1 MPKSIENR
9 SRKEPK
15 MAIKSY
21 STSDYIKTKTGEID
35 GTVYTIRRMGAGDEL
50 DIAAISSKVL
60 RLQEQLKLMQDDIKR
75 AKSEEETLKVVAEN
89 SEAMEKLAEGQ
100 AKLEKVYA
108 SLFDDGGDQS
118 KSRALVHKLGYEG
131 VKKLLDDIFGE
142 DDG

>member
-1 MPKSIENR
+1 
-9 SRKEPK
+9 

-21 STSDYIKTKTGEID
+21 STSDYIKTKTGKID

-60 RLQEQLKLMQDDIKR
+60 RLQEQIELLRDGIKN
-75 AKSEEETLKVVAEN
+75 AKDEEATLKVVAEN
-89 SEAMEKLAEGQ
+89 SDAMEKLAEEQ

-108 SLFDDGGDQS
+108 SLFDDGGDGR
-118 KSRALVHKLGYEG
+118 KSLALVHKLGHEG
-131 VKKLLDDIFGE
+131 VKNLLDDIFGE

>member
-1 MPKSIENR
+1 
-9 SRKEPK
+9 

-21 STSDYIKTKTGEID
+21 STSDYIKTKTGKID

-60 RLQEQLKLMQDDIKR
+60 RLQEQIELMRDGIKN
-75 AKSEEETLKVVAEN
+75 AKDEEATLKAVAEN
-89 SEAMEKLAEGQ
+89 SDVMEKLAEEQ

-118 KSRALVHKLGYEG
+118 KSLALVHKLGHEG
-131 VKKLLDDIFGE
+131 VKKLLDDIFG
-142 DDG
+142 